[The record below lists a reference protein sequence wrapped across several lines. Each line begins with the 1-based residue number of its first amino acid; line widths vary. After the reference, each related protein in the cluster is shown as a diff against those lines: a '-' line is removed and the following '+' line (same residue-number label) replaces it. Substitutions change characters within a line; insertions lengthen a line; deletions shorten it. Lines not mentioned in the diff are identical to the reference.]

1 MDLLTS
7 VWCGC
12 AGDIV
17 VDFDSLILVAG
28 THTHTHR
35 FNGPFSGTTRSAG
48 TRKVNQSGFYWS
60 KRQ

>member
-28 THTHTHR
+28 THTHTGLTALFPEIPGEPVPER
-35 FNGPFSGTTRSAG
+35 
-48 TRKVNQSGFYWS
+48 
-60 KRQ
+60 